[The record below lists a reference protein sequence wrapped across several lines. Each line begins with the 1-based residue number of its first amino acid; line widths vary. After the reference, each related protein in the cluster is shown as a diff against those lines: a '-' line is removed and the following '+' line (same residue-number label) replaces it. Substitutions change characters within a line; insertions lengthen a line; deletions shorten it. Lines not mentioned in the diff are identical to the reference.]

1 MGIDTL
7 FIGDNLDVKEG
18 VMKKT
23 ILVVFITLTFS
34 VPCIAEG
41 MEPNGLFGLHG
52 TLWEYQIEIEVPNA
66 GFYAGKVYVVSDSDC
81 VMFSSSSYADFFFFS
96 VFQASIEFF
105 TMNGLLSSF
114 LGIGMMKETLLGE
127 KVTSGIVKKV
137 SDSWTPPEDC
147 IVIGE

>member
-1 MGIDTL
+1 
-7 FIGDNLDVKEG
+7 
-18 VMKKT
+18 MKKI

-81 VMFSSSSYADFFFFS
+81 VMFSSSSYVDFFFFS
-96 VFQASIEFF
+96 VFQASIDFF
-105 TMNGLLSSF
+105 AMNGTLSCKIEDN
-114 LGIGMMKETLLGE
+114 GIGREKAKEISLGKNMKHNL
-127 KVTSGIVKKV
+127 KN
-137 SDSWTPPEDC
+137 
-147 IVIGE
+147 